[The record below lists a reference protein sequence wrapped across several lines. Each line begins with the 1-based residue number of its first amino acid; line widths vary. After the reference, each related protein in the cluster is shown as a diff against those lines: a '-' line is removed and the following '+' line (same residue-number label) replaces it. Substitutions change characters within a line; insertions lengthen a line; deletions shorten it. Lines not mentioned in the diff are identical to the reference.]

1 MEKEQEQLLWPV
13 PGSVEV
19 ASSEKGRLERERGK
33 VQGQVQGQVV
43 EVRGVVLEVVL
54 KILKNKGEGKGEAN
68 FDTRTEGLCGLSL
81 GRGRQR

>member
-1 MEKEQEQLLWPV
+1 M
-13 PGSVEV
+13 
-19 ASSEKGRLERERGK
+19 
-33 VQGQVQGQVV
+33 
-43 EVRGVVLEVVL
+43 RGVVLEVVL